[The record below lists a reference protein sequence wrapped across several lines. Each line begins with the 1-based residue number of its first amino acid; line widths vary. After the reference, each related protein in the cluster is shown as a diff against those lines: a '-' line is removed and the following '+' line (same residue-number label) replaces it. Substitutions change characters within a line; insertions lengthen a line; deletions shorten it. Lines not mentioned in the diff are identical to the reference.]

1 MMKKFIKES
10 FSNGNRFTNIAVSII
25 MILLAIIGFLLRD
38 IYTDFKDVV
47 KQVNKQETKIEVI
60 EANLHNHLNDIKQ

>member
-1 MMKKFIKES
+1 MKKFIKES